1 MTKTGTPLERT
12 KLRTI
17 DLPDSEQSLVDHN
30 QQIAVRQIANNLHRL
45 NRSVVEAVEAG
56 ISIELIRTARHH
68 AGDGNWGDLMVPV
81 IVKT

>member
-1 MTKTGTPLERT
+1 MTKSGTPLERT
-12 KLRTI
+12 KLRAI
-17 DLPDSEQSLVDHN
+17 DLPETEQSLVDHN
-30 QQIAVRQIANNLHRL
+30 QQLAIRQLANNLHRL

-81 IVKT
+81 IVKD